1 MLDGF
6 TALFTPETAKRV
18 AKESVGL
25 GLCGIFATNLLF
37 HSKHPFPARHH
48 VHPRVARPKARH
60 EEHEEHETN
69 PEMATEKLRDMIER
83 GLMGVRAEEVCA
95 YTRVNS

>member
-25 GLCGIFATNLLF
+25 GLCGVFATNLLF

-60 EEHEEHETN
+60 EEHEEHAVLPHHPHQPPLE
-69 PEMATEKLRDMIER
+69 LSR
-83 GLMGVRAEEVCA
+83 
-95 YTRVNS
+95 